1 MAQSNF
7 TRLRVYQL
15 SESVA
20 DAIWDS
26 VLRWPILA
34 RDTVGKQIIR
44 SADSIGANIA
54 KGAGRGT
61 YRDNRR
67 FIMTARG
74 SLYETQ
80 HWLRRAFKRDLLNDK
95 QVKTLK
101 PLLDELAPKLNAFL
115 RSLGARESD
124 GSCD

>member
-74 SLYETQ
+74 SLYEAQ